1 VAIDESRRHFLTA
14 LLLPS
19 LGVISGCGGPDL
31 SGRTEEEPPHSSTE
45 VQVAGPHAGSQ
56 LISGWYNVER
66 NSWRWTAGKFAV
78 LLRPPIGS
86 AAKGAILSFHF
97 TLPEVVISR
106 LHSVTLS
113 ASIQDTKL
121 APETYQKA
129 GPAIYTRDVPANLL
143 SSTTVRV
150 DFELN
155 RVMVPGN
162 GDNREL
168 GVIADRVGLESK

>member
-1 VAIDESRRHFLTA
+1 MAIDESRRHFLTA

-19 LGVISGCGGPDL
+19 LGVISGCGAPDL

-86 AAKGAILSFHF
+86 PAKGAILTF
-97 TLPEVVISR
+97 TLYPAGSCDLL
-106 LHSVTLS
+106 LHSAPLS
-113 ASIQDTKL
+113 ASIQGTKL

-129 GPAIYTRDVPANLL
+129 GRALYTRDVARKPAL
-143 SSTTVRV
+143 RHHRAEV
-150 DFELN
+150 DFPEL
-155 RVMVPGN
+155 
-162 GDNREL
+162 
-168 GVIADRVGLESK
+168 

>member
-1 VAIDESRRHFLTA
+1 MAIDESRRHFLTA

-19 LGVISGCGGPDL
+19 LGVISGCGAPDL

-45 VQVAGPHAGSQ
+45 VQVAGPHASSQ

-86 AAKGAILSFHF
+86 AAKGAILAFYF

-106 LHSVTLS
+106 LHSVTLF
-113 ASIQDTKL
+113 ASIHGTKL

-129 GPAIYTRDVPANLL
+129 GRALYTRDVPANLL
-143 SSTTVRV
+143 SGNAIRI

-168 GVIADRVGLESK
+168 GVIAERVGLEGK